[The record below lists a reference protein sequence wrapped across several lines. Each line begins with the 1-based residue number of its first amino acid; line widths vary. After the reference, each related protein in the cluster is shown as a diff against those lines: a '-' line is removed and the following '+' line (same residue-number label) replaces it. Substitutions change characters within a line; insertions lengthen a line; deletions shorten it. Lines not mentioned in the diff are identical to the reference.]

1 MSGYSR
7 GNPAMGDVVRSVLVL
22 GAIVLALWF
31 VGRLVTVTP
40 DQPTSDA
47 DWRTAAS
54 GVEPRAGFTP
64 LVPPQLPD
72 GWRAT
77 RAELVEDRWQ
87 LNVVTRDGDFVG
99 LSQRPGDAKTLKQLV
114 EDRAEASDADGAARI
129 GGKAW
134 EVFTS
139 GEDTTLARV
148 VGREAVVVTGSA
160 PRDVLQDYVASLVPF
175 SP

>member
-7 GNPAMGDVVRSVLVL
+7 GNPAMGDVLRSVLVL

-54 GVEPRAGFTP
+54 GVEPRAGFVP
-64 LVPPQLPD
+64 LVPPELPD

-77 RAELVEDRWQ
+77 RAELIGDRWQ
-87 LNVVTRDGDFVG
+87 LNLVTKDGDFVG
-99 LSQRPGDAKTLKQLV
+99 LSQQPGDAKALPRLV
-114 EDRAEASDADGAARI
+114 EDRSEGSTADGAVQVD
-129 GGKAW
+129 GQTW
-134 EVFTS
+134 QVFTA
-139 GEDTTLARV
+139 GEDTALARV
-148 VGREAVVVTGSA
+148 IGQQAVVVVGTT
-160 PRDVLQDYVASLVPF
+160 PRDVLEDYVASLVPF